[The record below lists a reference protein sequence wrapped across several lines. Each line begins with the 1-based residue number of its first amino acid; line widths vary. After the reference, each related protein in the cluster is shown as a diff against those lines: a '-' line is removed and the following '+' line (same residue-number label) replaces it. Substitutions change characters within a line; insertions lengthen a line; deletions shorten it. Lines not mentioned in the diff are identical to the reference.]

1 MKWNVGKKNTW
12 KRVNHFECKLL
23 IPSDQFISDSCGQF
37 PYGLAVRIPGFH
49 SGGPGST
56 PGMGT
61 RSHQLLFFLMS
72 GKYLFLLVL
81 LSLLF

>member
-1 MKWNVGKKNTW
+1 METC
-12 KRVNHFECKLL
+12 NHFECKLL
-23 IPSDQFISDSCGQF
+23 IPSDQFISERCGQF

-49 SGGPGST
+49 PGGPGST

-61 RSHQLLFFLMS
+61 LSNFTFFLMS
-72 GKYLFLLVL
+72 GKYLFLLIL